1 MVACRPNTYFHL
13 VQRDYTG
20 NIRLSKIDSEGID
33 EIVRTSEDDPNSCLR
48 TLLELV
54 LEACGLS
61 SNSIQDTQF
70 FELGD
75 VDEVVNEQVASF
87 ESSYN
92 EGLTIFPLKRNM
104 FKKYDKARDCYLE
117 FWSTLVVQGRERLM
131 FSDEPGSVGSQLSL
145 RISDVF
151 EVGLPLTLFHV
162 PLSPRI
168 HILKF
173 DHVLPTCARRW
184 ATI

>member
-1 MVACRPNTYFHL
+1 MLSSPSL
-13 VQRDYTG
+13 QRDYTG
-20 NIRLSKIDSEGID
+20 DIRLSKVDSEGID
-33 EIVRTSEDDPNSCLR
+33 ELVRTSEDDPNSCLK

-61 SNSIQDTQF
+61 SSSIQDTQF

-87 ESSYN
+87 ESLYD
-92 EGLTIFPLKRNM
+92 EGLTIFPSKRNVI
-104 FKKYDKARDCYLE
+104 KKYDKVRDCYLD
-117 FWSTLVVQGRERLM
+117 FWSTLIVQGRERLM
-131 FSDEPGSVGSQLSL
+131 FSDDLGSVGSQSPL

-151 EVGLPLTLFHV
+151 EVGLSLALFSD
-162 PLSPRI
+162 SPSPGI

-173 DHVLPTCARRW
+173 EPVLP
-184 ATI
+184 I